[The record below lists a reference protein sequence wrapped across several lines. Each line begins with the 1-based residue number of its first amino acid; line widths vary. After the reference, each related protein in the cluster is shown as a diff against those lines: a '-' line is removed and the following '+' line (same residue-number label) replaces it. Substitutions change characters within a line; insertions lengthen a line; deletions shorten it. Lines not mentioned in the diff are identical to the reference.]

1 VVHCSIQVGLMLVM
15 LLVEVELN
23 WIYSFEQ
30 FFDIDPSRS
39 PMSKWPDI
47 IVTLVRSVPYDL
59 GERCCFRDVCS
70 ICRLIRVR
78 CRVRV
83 RVVVFESRLFVFLD
97 YQFLVPFLQSLL
109 PLLLP
114 VILSAVAK

>member
-1 VVHCSIQVGLMLVM
+1 MLVM
-15 LLVEVELN
+15 VELVEVELS

-59 GERCCFRDVCS
+59 VVRCCFRDVCS
-70 ICRLIRVR
+70 ICRLIRVQ
-78 CRVRV
+78 CHVRV
-83 RVVVFESRLFVFLD
+83 RVVVFESMLFVFLD
-97 YQFLVPFLQSLL
+97 YY
-109 PLLLP
+109 
-114 VILSAVAK
+114 

>member
-1 VVHCSIQVGLMLVM
+1 MLVM
-15 LLVEVELN
+15 LMLVVVELS

-59 GERCCFRDVCS
+59 VVRCCFRDVCS
-70 ICRLIRVR
+70 ICRLIRVQ
-78 CRVRV
+78 CRVPV
-83 RVVVFESRLFVFLD
+83 RVVVFESMLFVFLD
-97 YQFLVPFLQSLL
+97 YQFLVPFLQSMP
-109 PLLLP
+109 PLML
-114 VILSAVAK
+114 VILSVAAK

>member
-1 VVHCSIQVGLMLVM
+1 MVHCSIQVGLLMALV
-15 LLVEVELN
+15 VELS

-59 GERCCFRDVCS
+59 VERCYFRDICS
-70 ICRLIRVR
+70 ICRLIRVQ
-78 CRVRV
+78 CRVQV
-83 RVVVFESRLFVFLD
+83 RVVVFESMLFVFLD
-97 YQFLVPFLQSLL
+97 YQFLVSFLLQLL
-109 PLLLP
+109 PLLPLML
-114 VILSAVAK
+114 VILSAAAK

>member
-1 VVHCSIQVGLMLVM
+1 M
-15 LLVEVELN
+15 LVEVELS

-59 GERCCFRDVCS
+59 VVRCCFRDVCS

-78 CRVRV
+78 CHVRV
-83 RVVVFESRLFVFLD
+83 RVVVFESMLFVFLD
-97 YQFLVPFLQSLL
+97 YYQFLVSFLLQLL
-109 PLLLP
+109 PPLML
-114 VILSAVAK
+114 VILSAAAK

>member
-1 VVHCSIQVGLMLVM
+1 M
-15 LLVEVELN
+15 LVEVELS

-59 GERCCFRDVCS
+59 VVRCCFRDVCS
-70 ICRLIRVR
+70 ICRLIRVQ

-83 RVVVFESRLFVFLD
+83 RVVVFESMLFVFLD
-97 YQFLVPFLQSLL
+97 YYQFLVSFLLQLL
-109 PLLLP
+109 PPLML
-114 VILSAVAK
+114 VILSAAAK